1 MRVLVFHQHFTTRSG
16 ATITRVYQFVRRL
29 VDRGHEV
36 TVVTAT
42 AAMATTGLEGPFVRG
57 RREGMVEGI
66 RVIELTGLYS
76 NYQSVWQRTFE
87 FASFTLRSMRYALTE
102 DYDLVY
108 CKTVPLTLALP
119 GIVGRLLRRK
129 PFVFDVGDLWP
140 AIPKAMGVR
149 NPLLLGAMSALE
161 WAGYHAADLNIAV
174 APGIVGGI
182 RDRGIPDERIVFIP
196 NGAELDLFVP
206 RAEDEP
212 RPTIPGVGPDECVAV
227 YAGKHGRANGLEVVV
242 EAARRLAELGRN
254 DIRVVLIGDGACK
267 PALVEQ
273 GKGLSNLLFL
283 DPMPKVELAKLMH
296 RVDIGIQC
304 FVDIEIIFDTS
315 APNKFFDY
323 ISAGLPV
330 IINYP
335 GWTADLILSEEVG
348 RPVPPRDPEA
358 MAAAIVWLADHPDE
372 ARAMGRRGRQL
383 AERRFDRLRFADQAV
398 DLFEQLVS
406 GAPLARPAH

>member
-42 AAMATTGLEGPFVRG
+42 AAMATTGLEGPFVG
-57 RREGMVEGI
+57 GKREGMVEGI

-76 NYQSVWQRTFE
+76 NYQSVWQRTYE
-87 FASFTLRSMRYALTE
+87 FASFTLRSLRYALTE
-102 DYDLVY
+102 NYDLIY
-108 CKTVPLTLALP
+108 CKTVPLTLAMP
-119 GIVGRLLRRK
+119 GIAGRLLRRK

-140 AIPKAMGVR
+140 AIPKAMGVK

-227 YAGKHGRANGLEVVV
+227 YAGKHGLSNGLEVVV

-254 DIRVVLIGDGACK
+254 DIRIVLIGDGACK

-273 GKGLSNLLFL
+273 GKGLPNLLFL
-283 DPMPKVELAKLMH
+283 DPMPKTELARLMH
-296 RVDIGIQC
+296 RVDVGIQC
-304 FVDIEIIFDTS
+304 FVDIEIIFNTS

-330 IINYP
+330 VINYP
-335 GWTADLILSEEVG
+335 GWTADLIASENVG
-348 RPVPPRDPEA
+348 RPVPPRDPGA
-358 MAAAIVWLADHPDE
+358 MAEAIAWLADHPDE
-372 ARAMGRRGRQL
+372 ARAMGRRGRLL
-383 AERRFDRLRFADQAV
+383 AERRFDRQRFADQAV
-398 DLFEQLVS
+398 DLFEQLAS
-406 GAPLARPAH
+406 GAPLAHPAT

>member
-273 GKGLSNLLFL
+273 GKGLSTLLFL

-398 DLFEQLVS
+398 DLFEQLAS

>member
-1 MRVLVFHQHFTTRSG
+1 
-16 ATITRVYQFVRRL
+16 
-29 VDRGHEV
+29 
-36 TVVTAT
+36 
-42 AAMATTGLEGPFVRG
+42 
-57 RREGMVEGI
+57 
-66 RVIELTGLYS
+66 
-76 NYQSVWQRTFE
+76 
-87 FASFTLRSMRYALTE
+87 MRYALTE

>member
-42 AAMATTGLEGPFVRG
+42 AAMATTGLEGPFVHG
-57 RREGMVEGI
+57 RREGLVEGI
-66 RVIELTGLYS
+66 RVIELTGRYS

-87 FASFTLRSMRYALTE
+87 FASFTARSLRYALTE

-119 GIVGRLLRRK
+119 GIAGRLLRRK

-140 AIPKAMGVR
+140 AIPRAMGVR

-196 NGAELDLFVP
+196 NGAELDLFTP
-206 RAEDEP
+206 CPADAP
-212 RPTIPGVGPDECVAV
+212 RPVIPGVGPDELVAV
-227 YAGKHGRANGLEVVV
+227 YAGKHGRTNGLEVVV
-242 EAARRLAELGRN
+242 ETARHLAALGRH

-273 GKGLSNLLFL
+273 AKGLSNLLFL
-283 DPMPKVELAKLMH
+283 EPMPKTDLARLMH
-296 RVDIGIQC
+296 RADVGIQC

-323 ISAGLPV
+323 IAAGLPV
-330 IINYP
+330 VINYP
-335 GWTADLILSEEVG
+335 GWTADLVRSEDVG
-348 RPVPPRDPEA
+348 RPVPPRDP
-358 MAAAIVWLADHPDE
+358 AALAQAIAWLADHRDE
-372 ARAMGRRGRQL
+372 ARAMGRRARSL
-383 AERRFDRLRFADQAV
+383 AERRFDRRRFADQAV
-398 DLFEQLVS
+398 DLFEGLVP
-406 GAPLARPAH
+406 GAPLAHPAL